1 MLSILIFI
9 ILVLIYLMFKSKTS
23 EKIFFSLIIGGA
35 IGNLY
40 DRIIYKAVPD
50 FIDFHIKEFHWFTF
64 NIADIFISLG
74 IIFMILN
81 ELIFNKQKM
90 KIKYLLLFIFLV
102 SCGAFSEAGK
112 ALRNEKT
119 RTTDEF
125 LIEKRGPL
133 SLPPKMGELPKP
145 RSDSEINKENKNILG
160 VVSEGGKSEE
170 KSELE
175 NIFLEEIRKK

>member
-1 MLSILIFI
+1 MLNLLDNEKYLFINNYLNLSLVFNTGIGFGLFSLNNELYYNMLSILIFLI

-81 ELIFNKQKM
+81 EIIFNKQK
-90 KIKYLLLFIFLV
+90 
-102 SCGAFSEAGK
+102 
-112 ALRNEKT
+112 NE
-119 RTTDEF
+119 
-125 LIEKRGPL
+125 
-133 SLPPKMGELPKP
+133 
-145 RSDSEINKENKNILG
+145 N
-160 VVSEGGKSEE
+160 
-170 KSELE
+170 
-175 NIFLEEIRKK
+175 

>member
-1 MLSILIFI
+1 MSLLENEKYIFINNYLNLNLVFNTGIGFGFLSLNAGIYYNILSILIFFI

-74 IIFMILN
+74 ILFMLLK
-81 ELIFNKQKM
+81 ELLYKKQK
-90 KIKYLLLFIFLV
+90 
-102 SCGAFSEAGK
+102 
-112 ALRNEKT
+112 NE
-119 RTTDEF
+119 
-125 LIEKRGPL
+125 
-133 SLPPKMGELPKP
+133 
-145 RSDSEINKENKNILG
+145 N
-160 VVSEGGKSEE
+160 
-170 KSELE
+170 
-175 NIFLEEIRKK
+175 